1 MKNFTDMVHLGSQIS
16 SDTFSREIR
25 EAVFK

>member
-1 MKNFTDMVHLGSQIS
+1 MKSFTDMVHLGSQIS

>member
-1 MKNFTDMVHLGSQIS
+1 MKNFTDMVHLCSQMS
-16 SDTFSREIR
+16 RETFSREIR